1 MIGNCCERRITPDDN
16 GIYIKANGW
25 VRRGQT
31 VMIRKIAMYALVKT
45 GGKQYRVAKDDTILV
60 ERIAADEG
68 AEVILNDIVMLADG
82 DKVTI
87 GTPKVEG
94 AAVSATVM
102 RQTRG
107 PKIIIFRRKRRKN
120 HRRTQGHRQDLTL
133 LKINDI
139 AEDAKKLR
147 QRNRSQNGSEKSR
160 DHDRKRREKAS
171 SEKSCGEK
179 ASAKSRRREKAS
191 RKESGKERLNTT
203 PHCGMNK
210 MKGVELW
217 HIKKQVVAPETVA
230 IRLVVVLV

>member
-1 MIGNCCERRITPDDN
+1 
-16 GIYIKANGW
+16 
-25 VRRGQT
+25 
-31 VMIRKIAMYALVKT
+31 MIRKIAMYALVKT

-139 AEDAKKLR
+139 AEDAKKLTPA
-147 QRNRSQNGSEKSR
+147 KPAA
-160 DHDRKRREKAS
+160 KPAAKKAATTTES
-171 SEKSCGEK
+171 AAKKPAPK
-179 ASAKSRRREKAS
+179 AAAAKKPAAKKAA
-191 RKESGKERLNTT
+191 
-203 PHCGMNK
+203 
-210 MKGVELW
+210 
-217 HIKKQVVAPETVA
+217 KKD
-230 IRLVVVLV
+230 

>member
-1 MIGNCCERRITPDDN
+1 
-16 GIYIKANGW
+16 
-25 VRRGQT
+25 
-31 VMIRKIAMYALVKT
+31 MIRKIAMYALVKT

-139 AEDAKKLR
+139 AEDAKKLTPAKPAAKTA
-147 QRNRSQNGSEKSR
+147 SKKAATKPAAKKAATEKPAP
-160 DHDRKRREKAS
+160 KAAAA
-171 SEKSCGEK
+171 KKPAAKK
-179 ASAKSRRREKAS
+179 AAKKD
-191 RKESGKERLNTT
+191 
-203 PHCGMNK
+203 
-210 MKGVELW
+210 
-217 HIKKQVVAPETVA
+217 
-230 IRLVVVLV
+230 

>member
-1 MIGNCCERRITPDDN
+1 
-16 GIYIKANGW
+16 
-25 VRRGQT
+25 
-31 VMIRKIAMYALVKT
+31 MIRKIAMYALVKT
-45 GGKQYRVAKDDTILV
+45 GGKQYRVSKDDTILV

-82 DKVTI
+82 DKVTV

-139 AEDAKKLR
+139 AEDAKKLTPA
-147 QRNRSQNGSEKSR
+147 KPAA
-160 DHDRKRREKAS
+160 KKAATTTES
-171 SEKSCGEK
+171 AAKKPAAKKPAPKVAAAKKPAAKK
-179 ASAKSRRREKAS
+179 AAKKD
-191 RKESGKERLNTT
+191 
-203 PHCGMNK
+203 
-210 MKGVELW
+210 
-217 HIKKQVVAPETVA
+217 
-230 IRLVVVLV
+230 

>member
-1 MIGNCCERRITPDDN
+1 
-16 GIYIKANGW
+16 
-25 VRRGQT
+25 
-31 VMIRKIAMYALVKT
+31 MYALVKT
-45 GGKQYRVAKDDTILV
+45 GGKQYRVEKDDTILV

-139 AEDAKKLR
+139 AQDAKKLTPA
-147 QRNRSQNGSEKSR
+147 KSAA
-160 DHDRKRREKAS
+160 KKAANTTES
-171 SEKSCGEK
+171 AAKKPAAKKAEAKK
-179 ASAKSRRREKAS
+179 PAPKAASAKKRAA
-191 RKESGKERLNTT
+191 
-203 PHCGMNK
+203 
-210 MKGVELW
+210 
-217 HIKKQVVAPETVA
+217 KKD
-230 IRLVVVLV
+230 

>member
-1 MIGNCCERRITPDDN
+1 
-16 GIYIKANGW
+16 
-25 VRRGQT
+25 
-31 VMIRKIAMYALVKT
+31 MYALVKT

-139 AEDAKKLR
+139 AEDAKKLTPAKPA
-147 QRNRSQNGSEKSR
+147 GKTAA
-160 DHDRKRREKAS
+160 KKAAA
-171 SEKSCGEK
+171 KKPAPK
-179 ASAKSRRREKAS
+179 AAAAKKPAAKKAA
-191 RKESGKERLNTT
+191 
-203 PHCGMNK
+203 
-210 MKGVELW
+210 
-217 HIKKQVVAPETVA
+217 KKD
-230 IRLVVVLV
+230 

>member
-1 MIGNCCERRITPDDN
+1 
-16 GIYIKANGW
+16 
-25 VRRGQT
+25 
-31 VMIRKIAMYALVKT
+31 MYALVKT

-139 AEDAKKLR
+139 AEDVKKLTPAKPAAKPAEKKAATPTESAAKKPAA
-147 QRNRSQNGSEKSR
+147 K
-160 DHDRKRREKAS
+160 KAAA
-171 SEKSCGEK
+171 KKPAAKK
-179 ASAKSRRREKAS
+179 AAKKD
-191 RKESGKERLNTT
+191 
-203 PHCGMNK
+203 
-210 MKGVELW
+210 
-217 HIKKQVVAPETVA
+217 
-230 IRLVVVLV
+230 